1 MIKPLCKECGGRH
14 WSHEPHSGAASR
26 SNEEIMGA
34 GRFAKPA
41 NAPPQPAP
49 VVRNS
54 PQEVED
60 LPPAAG
66 TGSLPVGGVL
76 DQPVGDDKADP
87 TSQTMSTVEK
97 RKSYAREYQRK
108 LREQRKKDR
117 QA

>member
-14 WSHEPHSGAASR
+14 WSHELHCGAASR

-34 GRFAKPA
+34 GRFAKPV
-41 NAPPQPAP
+41 NPPPQPTQN
-49 VVRNS
+49 VRHS
-54 PQEVED
+54 EMED
-60 LPPAAG
+60 LPPAPSEGA
-66 TGSLPVGGVL
+66 LPVGGVL
-76 DQPVGDDKADP
+76 DQPVGDDKADQP
-87 TSQTMSTVEK
+87 SQAITPAEK

>member
-14 WSHEPHSGAASR
+14 WSHELHCGAASR

-34 GRFAKPA
+34 GRFAKPIPKA
-41 NAPPQPAP
+41 PVADEVPEARPDHPPASEAVAPAPDDPPQS
-49 VVRNS
+49 S
-54 PQEVED
+54 PT
-60 LPPAAG
+60 AI
-66 TGSLPVGGVL
+66 
-76 DQPVGDDKADP
+76 
-87 TSQTMSTVEK
+87 EK